1 MHPQRRN
8 GFGAQQQQH
17 RATGA
22 GGPLVP
28 PPGLGAAQEDKMMP
42 VKVPISEPAPPGL
55 SQLLPQAPL
64 LGGGAVKDNMVGT
77 PYYTHT
83 PCNTSGEWVNAVLAT
98 APYLDAQGLQQA
110 LQILDCAIGNVQQA
124 KVLEGIMTNAQQQQ
138 GVASPSPAMPHL
150 FAVEFMRMQVSE
162 QQQQLIRRL
171 HELRAAAAANG
182 AVAKSQIWGAC
193 GATPATVS
201 AALGGMD
208 QGGRGSLAA
217 GGAPSD
223 SQLAACREALAA
235 NLARY
240 MNQGQGQPR
249 GCNTTNAVTEANLGR
264 PAPFERQRSAEAHS
278 DGGEKPAK
286 SMSRQARAPQSRS
299 YGGGGGDGKVQ
310 TLSTSLQLLSSE
322 DPDCLFIVRRINKL
336 GFKAARKLKQH
347 FSTYGS
353 VVRVLVAHSTVRQ
366 HGDPQSHARRRPS
379 SLGFVH
385 MASAEAV
392 RQVLAVGL
400 EQEVDGSLIRVQR
413 FERQHASME
422 GFEEGEDDEQES
434 AQASTADKW
443 SRQQSAV
450 STFSAYSAV
459 SYATTASAGSSDGK
473 ATWPSPT
480 SSSSQDPPCAAEEDL
495 DRCE

>member
-1 MHPQRRN
+1 
-8 GFGAQQQQH
+8 
-17 RATGA
+17 
-22 GGPLVP
+22 
-28 PPGLGAAQEDKMMP
+28 
-42 VKVPISEPAPPGL
+42 
-55 SQLLPQAPL
+55 
-64 LGGGAVKDNMVGT
+64 
-77 PYYTHT
+77 
-83 PCNTSGEWVNAVLAT
+83 
-98 APYLDAQGLQQA
+98 LDAQGLQQA

-124 KVLEGIMTNAQQQQ
+124 KALEGIISNAQQQQ

-150 FAVEFMRMQVSE
+150 FAVEFMRMQVND

-171 HELRAAAAANG
+171 HELRASAAANG
-182 AVAKSQIWGAC
+182 AAAKPQTWGAC

-201 AALGGMD
+201 AALAGMEL
-208 QGGRGSLAA
+208 GGRGGLAA
-217 GGAPSD
+217 GAPTD
-223 SQLAACREALAA
+223 SQLAACRDALAA

-240 MNQGQGQPR
+240 MNTQGGQPR
-249 GCNTTNAVTEANLGR
+249 GCNTTNAVTEANLAR
-264 PAPFERQRSAEAHS
+264 PAAPFERQFSAEAHS
-278 DGGEKPAK
+278 DVGEKPAK
-286 SMSRQARAPQSRS
+286 RMSGQARAPQQSRS
-299 YGGGGGDGKVQ
+299 FGGGGGDGKVQ

-385 MASAEAV
+385 MVSADAV
-392 RQVLAVGL
+392 RQVLAGGL

-422 GFEEGEDDEQES
+422 GFEEGEDDDHERD
-434 AQASTADKW
+434 QASTTWAVDKW

-450 STFSAYSAV
+450 STFSAV
-459 SYATTASAGSSDGK
+459 SFATTASVASSDGK
-473 ATWPSPT
+473 GRGRPST
-480 SSSSQDPPCAAEEDL
+480 STASSSQDPACAAEADL
-495 DRCE
+495 E